1 MPVNFPIQL
10 PCDFVMPA
18 IGLGTYLV
26 SDHEVE
32 VLVYQAL
39 VMGYRHIDTA
49 QGYHNE
55 AGVGRAIQQYLKL
68 GSVNREHIFI
78 TSKLWPGNADW
89 GQIPKNY
96 DTSLLAFEESL
107 ERLQLDYLDLYLI
120 HAPFKKQQ
128 RIAQWRALMHL
139 KETGRV
145 RHIGVSNFNQ
155 RHIEEL
161 IDVGLSAP
169 DVNQIELHPWS
180 QKQGLVSYLKLN
192 NILPMAYS
200 SLVPL
205 ANWRT
210 EPRLESAKTQ
220 DMVRYSQDNNN
231 VFIQIA
237 NKHQVSQAQ
246 LLLRWALE
254 LGYAV
259 IPKSLKTEHLAENLK
274 LYHFKLDDEDRQRL
288 NALDLDESVS
298 WPNGDPSKVE

>member
-1 MPVNFPIQL
+1 MSPHFPTQL
-10 PCDFVMPA
+10 SCGFMMPA

-26 SDHEVE
+26 NDHEVE
-32 VLVYQAL
+32 ALVFQAL

-55 AGVGRAIQQYLKL
+55 AGVGRAIQQFLKL
-68 GSVNREHIFI
+68 GIANREHIFI
-78 TSKLWPGNADW
+78 TSKLWSGNADW
-89 GQIPKNY
+89 GQTPKTY

-120 HAPFKKQQ
+120 HAPFKKQD
-128 RIAQWRALMHL
+128 RFTQWQALMHL
-139 KETGRV
+139 KETERV
-145 RHIGVSNFNQ
+145 RYIGVSNFNQ
-155 RHIEEL
+155 KHIEAL
-161 IDVGLSAP
+161 IDAGLSAP

-180 QKQGLVSYLKLN
+180 QKPDLVDYMISN

-210 EPRLESAKTQ
+210 EPKLESAKTEA
-220 DMVRYSQDNNN
+220 MMRYAQNENN
-231 VFIQIA
+231 VFIQLA
-237 NKHQVSQAQ
+237 NKHEVSPAQ

-259 IPKSLKTEHLAENLK
+259 IPKSLKTEHLAENLA
-274 LYHFKLDDEDRQRL
+274 LYHFKLDDEDRRQL
-288 NALDLDESVS
+288 SVLDLGESVS